1 MCLALHRVGL
11 YVALVHELVTRRLH
25 DVRATCRYVA
35 TGAIDYSNEPRCAA
49 TLAEAAAWR
58 TEQPAAGAPATHFIT
73 DCFFLTAHAM
83 HIGAVKMIEQVHD
96 EQRTYQELAAN
107 GPAYAEQVSTPVHAC
122 ELLTHAPGGAL
133 YLCVP
138 K

>member
-1 MCLALHRVGL
+1 M
-11 YVALVHELVTRRLH
+11 HELFIGRLH
-25 DVRATCRYVA
+25 DERATCRYVA

-58 TEQPAAGAPATHFIT
+58 TDQPAAGAPASHFIT

-96 EQRTYQELAAN
+96 EQRSYQDLTAN
-107 GPAYAEQVSTPVHAC
+107 GPAYAEQVPSSPCSCMRIARARFGGRLVPVRGRVA
-122 ELLTHAPGGAL
+122 
-133 YLCVP
+133 
-138 K
+138 